1 MAFCLSITASDF
13 VPSGFSRPLHWNVG
27 AELTPAWVPGSN
39 GCLKGNNNAGK
50 HINAAFSGSV
60 RADFNFDQSTREGM
74 LYKGLY
80 QGIGLGATT
89 FFSNSLLGTPVSA
102 YVYQGAPFVY
112 FNDCLRLAYEWQFGA
127 VFGWKHYDLET
138 ADNNA
143 VVSTAVT
150 AHMGLG
156 LKLQYI
162 LSERWQMSFGI
173 SANHYSNGN
182 TSWPNAGVNYI
193 GASIGLTYTINPQK
207 GGNAILDSGIIEEA
221 DRGRWFYDL
230 MAYGAWR
237 KRVVSVGN
245 PSEPQ
250 LCPGKFGIA
259 GLQFSPMRS
268 LNRWVA
274 IGPSLDVQWDESAG
288 LSPYWVE
295 GTSGDMI
302 KFRRPPIGKQI
313 GVGLSAHAEL
323 TMPIFSVNVGI
334 GYDIINPKGDKAFYQ
349 SLTLKTFVT
358 RNLYLNAGYSLGSFK
373 DPQNLMLGIGIR
385 IR

>member
-39 GCLKGNNNAGK
+39 GFLKGNNNAGK

-127 VFGWKHYDLET
+127 AFGWKHYDLET

-150 AHMGLG
+150 AHMG
-156 LKLQYI
+156 
-162 LSERWQMSFGI
+162 S
-173 SANHYSNGN
+173 SA
-182 TSWPNAGVNYI
+182 
-193 GASIGLTYTINPQK
+193 
-207 GGNAILDSGIIEEA
+207 
-221 DRGRWFYDL
+221 
-230 MAYGAWR
+230 
-237 KRVVSVGN
+237 
-245 PSEPQ
+245 PS
-250 LCPGKFGIA
+250 
-259 GLQFSPMRS
+259 
-268 LNRWVA
+268 
-274 IGPSLDVQWDESAG
+274 
-288 LSPYWVE
+288 
-295 GTSGDMI
+295 
-302 KFRRPPIGKQI
+302 
-313 GVGLSAHAEL
+313 
-323 TMPIFSVNVGI
+323 
-334 GYDIINPKGDKAFYQ
+334 
-349 SLTLKTFVT
+349 
-358 RNLYLNAGYSLGSFK
+358 
-373 DPQNLMLGIGIR
+373 
-385 IR
+385 